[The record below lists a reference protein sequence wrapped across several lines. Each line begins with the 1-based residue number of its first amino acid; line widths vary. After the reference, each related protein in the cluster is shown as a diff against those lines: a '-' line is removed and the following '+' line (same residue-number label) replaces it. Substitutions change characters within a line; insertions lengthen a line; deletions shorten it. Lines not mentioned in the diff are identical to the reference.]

1 MQKTIRD
8 IYFIIVVLFS
18 GYSIAFF
25 RSAEGIILL
34 WTIGLFLFGKTLFK
48 FPKKLFFVLGVWV
61 GYFVI
66 NTIIVGSV
74 HPLFF
79 FIYFVKIMIAYLL
92 IDYYG
97 SRIFIK
103 YEKLLYYLTLISLF
117 FYIWQFIDSNSIFSL
132 ISKIDLSDNLF
143 PDNKRYASIVLYT
156 INIQEVSSM
165 FPRNAGFCW
174 EPGPFSSYIS
184 LAILFNL
191 AHSKLKIIKY
201 NHLIVFVV
209 AIITSQSTTGLL
221 ALFAIILWFSWSR
234 FKNNFLRFF
243 TIPITVTVV
252 VLLFIYIPFLQ
263 SKIMVESSQNI
274 DALIDNSI
282 TNDITYAPG
291 RFVSLQMGWE
301 DFKNYPIAGIGGKV
315 ELLNTTRQGASI
327 STINGLANIM
337 TRYGTIGLILFFYL
351 LFKSGRWISIYYKY
365 KGFFIFPAMILIIA
379 FGFSIIENPII
390 FTFLM
395 MGTFEKTL
403 YKNKN
408 YKYKNSKMNVK
419 SFS

>member
-1 MQKTIRD
+1 
-8 IYFIIVVLFS
+8 
-18 GYSIAFF
+18 
-25 RSAEGIILL
+25 
-34 WTIGLFLFGKTLFK
+34 
-48 FPKKLFFVLGVWV
+48 
-61 GYFVI
+61 
-66 NTIIVGSV
+66 
-74 HPLFF
+74 
-79 FIYFVKIMIAYLL
+79 
-92 IDYYG
+92 
-97 SRIFIK
+97 
-103 YEKLLYYLTLISLF
+103 
-117 FYIWQFIDSNSIFSL
+117 
-132 ISKIDLSDNLF
+132 
-143 PDNKRYASIVLYT
+143 
-156 INIQEVSSM
+156 
-165 FPRNAGFCW
+165 
-174 EPGPFSSYIS
+174 
-184 LAILFNL
+184 
-191 AHSKLKIIKY
+191 
-201 NHLIVFVV
+201 
-209 AIITSQSTTGLL
+209 
-221 ALFAIILWFSWSR
+221 
-234 FKNNFLRFF
+234 
-243 TIPITVTVV
+243 
-252 VLLFIYIPFLQ
+252 
-263 SKIMVESSQNI
+263 MVESSQNI